1 MHVSVVISD
10 CTNTLLCGVFFGG
23 IVKNNN
29 NNKTTTKNSIYLLTI
44 ILTFVISIVQVP
56 VLYETSIR
64 PRVLAAG
71 LQQDDA
77 LKGTRS
83 VTLLANKAASDI
95 FFKTNQG
102 IDVKCQKAHACHTHT
117 HTHTCACMHIN
128 ALEGMHSDA
137 AGKESYL

>member
-1 MHVSVVISD
+1 MQCQSLVIMHVSVDISD
-10 CTNTLLCGVFFGG
+10 CTNTLLCDFLFYFLF
-23 IVKNNN
+23 
-29 NNKTTTKNSIYLLTI
+29 YLLTI

-77 LKGTRS
+77 LKGTHS

-102 IDVKCQKAHACHTHT
+102 TDVKC
-117 HTHTCACMHIN
+117 
-128 ALEGMHSDA
+128 
-137 AGKESYL
+137 